1 MPTAPCSSVVTV
13 WVSLRSRSSKRGAN
27 DTSLGRKDE
36 LPQAR
41 TVPESAAATGA
52 SFLPA
57 ISTETVFVAV
67 LPWMSAIVTS

>member
-1 MPTAPCSSVVTV
+1 
-13 WVSLRSRSSKRGAN
+13 
-27 DTSLGRKDE
+27 
-36 LPQAR
+36 
-41 TVPESAAATGA
+41 VPESASATGA